1 MKLLLLALTLTAC
14 APAVVQSQP
23 PVVVVVP
30 PAPATAPAPVPAPV
44 VVVVPPASLPTGP
57 LVTLDATAVTVT
69 LVDQTLTIALAPNV
83 SGAWVRLVLPDGSI
97 SPVTQS
103 PGCACLGL
111 GGASAHSFAVTF
123 LAGLSVETSTSPLGP
138 WIPAA
143 RTQ

>member
-30 PAPATAPAPVPAPV
+30 APAPVVTPPAPV
-44 VVVVPPASLPTGP
+44 VLPPASLPTGP
-57 LVTLDATAVTVT
+57 LVSLDATAVTVA
-69 LVDQTLTIALAPNV
+69 LVDQTLTIRLTDDAV
-83 SGAWVRLVLPDGSI
+83 GAWVRLVLPDGSI

-123 LAGLSVETSTSPLGP
+123 LPGLSVETSTSLLGP

-143 RTQ
+143 CTQ